1 MTMRFIELGDPG
13 NPGLL
18 LIHGAGTS
26 WNLKFAS
33 VIDSLSERYNL
44 MIPVL
49 DGHDPE
55 VKSEFISLEEEAERI
70 EEHIMLNHGGRV
82 EFAHGG
88 SMGGNILILILARG
102 RIKVSKAVLES
113 PYCVPM
119 GIFAHITSRML
130 AAQITAMKKGG
141 NIPLMKRITGI
152 RDTTSKVLFDKI
164 TGKSMRRSIL
174 ECHRFIIPPR
184 LLMTDAEVIF
194 WQGSE
199 EPFAFKSAR
208 NLRRYLPGMRIKVF
222 ESSGHGQ
229 LMDVQ
234 PEKWLSVLTM
244 EFENKQG
251 FMDRTFS
258 DEIGGSH

>member
-1 MTMRFIELGDPG
+1 MRFIELGDLR
-13 NPGLL
+13 NPVLL

-26 WNLKFAS
+26 WNLKYAT
-33 VIDSLSERYNL
+33 VIESLSERYYL
-44 MIPVL
+44 IIPVL

-55 VKSEFISLEEEAERI
+55 VRSDFNSLEEEAERI
-70 EEHIMLNHGGRV
+70 EDHIIHNHEGRV
-82 EFAHGG
+82 QFAHGG
-88 SMGGNILILILARG
+88 SMGGNILIVILARG
-102 RIKVSKAVLES
+102 RIRVGKAVLEA

-119 GIFAHITSRML
+119 GMFAHVTSRML

-152 RDTTSKVLFDKI
+152 RDTTSKVLFDGI

-174 ECHRFIIPPR
+174 ECHRFRIPPR

-199 EPFAFKSAR
+199 EPFAYRSAR
-208 NLRRYLPGMRIKVF
+208 NLRRYLPDMKIKVF
-222 ESSGHGQ
+222 KSSGHGQ

-234 PEKWLSVLTM
+234 PEKWLSELSM
-244 EFENKQG
+244 EFQQLQHE
-251 FMDRTFS
+251 
-258 DEIGGSH
+258 

>member
-1 MTMRFIELGDPG
+1 MRFIEFGNPG
-13 NPGLL
+13 NPRLL

-26 WNLKFAS
+26 WNLKYAQ
-33 VIDSLSERYNL
+33 VIDSLSERYRL
-44 MIPVL
+44 IIPVL

-55 VKSEFISLEEEAERI
+55 VKSEFVSLEEEAERI
-70 EEHIMLNHGGRV
+70 EEHIRLNHEGRV
-82 EFAHGG
+82 QFAHGG
-88 SMGGNILILILARG
+88 SMGGNILIVILARG
-102 RIKVSKAVLES
+102 RVRVGKAVLES

-119 GIFAHITSRML
+119 GMFAQVTSRML

-152 RDTTSKVLFDKI
+152 RDSTSKVLFDGI
-164 TGKSMRRSIL
+164 TGKSMRKSIL
-174 ECHRFIIPPR
+174 ECHRFSIPPR

-199 EPFAFKSAR
+199 EPFAYRSAK
-208 NLRRYLPGMRIKVF
+208 NLRRYLPDMKIRVF

-234 PEKWLSVLTM
+234 PEKWLSELKL
-244 EFENKQG
+244 EFDCK
-251 FMDRTFS
+251 S
-258 DEIGGSH
+258 P